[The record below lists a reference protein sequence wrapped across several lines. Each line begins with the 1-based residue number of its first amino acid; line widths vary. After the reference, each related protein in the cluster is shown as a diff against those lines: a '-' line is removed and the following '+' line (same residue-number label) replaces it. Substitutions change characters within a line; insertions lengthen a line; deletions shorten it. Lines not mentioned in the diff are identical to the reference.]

1 MRGEKEKE
9 KNIVKVRDE
18 KEKEGGKKLSK
29 EMISERE
36 VKEKNIVRVR
46 DKKEREGGKLSK

>member
-36 VKEKNIVRVR
+36 RKGEKHC
-46 DKKEREGGKLSK
+46 

>member
-18 KEKEGGKKLSK
+18 E
-29 EMISERE
+29 
-36 VKEKNIVRVR
+36 
-46 DKKEREGGKLSK
+46 EREGGKIVQRNDK

>member
-18 KEKEGGKKLSK
+18 KKEKEEKLSK

-36 VKEKNIVRVR
+36 SKGEKHC
-46 DKKEREGGKLSK
+46 

>member
-9 KNIVKVRDE
+9 KNIVKVRD
-18 KEKEGGKKLSK
+18 KEEREGGKLSK

-36 VKEKNIVRVR
+36 RKGEKHC
-46 DKKEREGGKLSK
+46 